1 MAGKII
7 ADIIEAP
14 YDAIRMN
21 VANVTV
27 LTANSSGLTYIPT
40 GNVNVNI
47 GTTANLTL
55 GNVTVTNVIVANNGI
70 RFPGTQNASTDG
82 NTLDDYEEGTWTPF
96 LQFGG
101 TPSSGAVY
109 SNQNGIYTKIGNMV
123 YVQGYL
129 NWTNKGSTTGI
140 WQIGGLPFSTP
151 SVGSTG
157 GNANRAAVGA
167 IGNSYDTQQG
177 TTLYSESSSTYFL
190 PTRMD
195 ASGRMGEM
203 NQSSVASSAQIFF
216 GGYYRVA

>member
-14 YDAIRMN
+14 YDSIRMN

-27 LTANSSGLTYIPT
+27 LTANSSGLTYVPT
-40 GNVNVNI
+40 NNVNI
-47 GTTANLTL
+47 NLGNTANITVGTLT
-55 GNVTVTNVIVANNGI
+55 ANGI
-70 RFPGTQNASTDG
+70 KFPSTPVLSSDP

-109 SNQNGIYTKIGNMV
+109 SNQNGIYTRVGNMV

-203 NQSSVASSAQIFF
+203 NQASVASSAQIFF